1 MCAANQEK
9 ENMFAGAQHIDSH
22 IASAVGSVPGF
33 MLSHS
38 NGIPSSDWELARTA
52 FRILMDCVKWLKVVN
67 LKRNAQCFRN

>member
-9 ENMFAGAQHIDSH
+9 VNMFASAQHTDSH

-38 NGIPSSDWELARTA
+38 NGTLSSDLELARIA
-52 FRILMDCVKWLKVVN
+52 LRIRMVPAK
-67 LKRNAQCFRN
+67 